1 MLRYELLY
9 TPHMAPIDLRKAR
22 RSQPSPLHSW
32 RRDQA
37 SLDLWKTSG
46 HFDFYAD
53 GMFNAMEVEMS
64 RDEPR

>member
-1 MLRYELLY
+1 
-9 TPHMAPIDLRKAR
+9 MAPIDLRKAR